1 MTETPPVIEVSVAA
15 APSVVWPALRDPE
28 LLRRWHGW
36 DVEGLDD
43 EIREIYFGDDVTED
57 SEAFTLTLGGADR
70 FSLHE
75 HDGTTLVRITR
86 PPRGG
91 DPAADDWYDD
101 VTEGWTTFLQFLK
114 FGIERHGLDERRT
127 LFLEGPVADG
137 DSAQHLLGL
146 DKLMGMK
153 VGDHFTAVAEK
164 GDLLHGVV
172 CFVGEHQTAVSVDDL
187 GPGLLQFGEQP
198 VNSARPNGG
207 AQILLAAY
215 DLDDEEW
222 AELEQ
227 RWTEWW
233 QARPGAEPAT

>member
-1 MTETPPVIEVSVAA
+1 MTESQPVIEVAVAA
-15 APSVVWPALRDPE
+15 APSVVWQALRDPE
-28 LLRRWHGW
+28 LIRRWHGW
-36 DVEGLDD
+36 DYAGLAD
-43 EIREIYFGDDVTED
+43 EIREIYFDDVTED
-57 SEAFTLTLGGADR
+57 AAACTLALNGADT

-75 HDGTTLVRITR
+75 HEGTTLVRITR
-86 PPRGG
+86 PARSG

-127 LFLEGPVADG
+127 LFLEGPVAEG
-137 DSAQHLLGL
+137 DSARHLLGL
-146 DKLMGMK
+146 DKLEGMT
-153 VGDHFTAVAEK
+153 VGDHFTVVAET

-198 VNSARPNGG
+198 VNAARPHGG

-222 AELEQ
+222 AELDE
-227 RWTEWW
+227 RWREWW

>member
-1 MTETPPVIEVSVAA
+1 MTESQLVIEVAVAA
-15 APSVVWPALRDPE
+15 APSVVWQALRDPE
-28 LLRRWHGW
+28 LIRRWHGW
-36 DVEGLDD
+36 DYAGLAD
-43 EIREIYFGDDVTED
+43 EIREIYFDDVTED
-57 SEAFTLTLGGADR
+57 AAACTLALNGADT

-75 HDGTTLVRITR
+75 HEGTTLVRITR
-86 PPRGG
+86 PPRSG

-127 LFLEGPVADG
+127 LFLEGPVAEG
-137 DSAQHLLGL
+137 DSARHLLGL
-146 DKLMGMK
+146 DKLEGMT
-153 VGDHFTAVAEK
+153 VGDHFTVVAET

-198 VNSARPNGG
+198 VNAARPHGG

-222 AELEQ
+222 AELDE
-227 RWTEWW
+227 RWREWW

>member
-1 MTETPPVIEVSVAA
+1 MTESQPVIEVSVAA

-28 LLRRWHGW
+28 LIRRWHGW
-36 DVEGLDD
+36 DYAGLAD
-43 EIREIYFGDDVTED
+43 EIREIYFDDVKED
-57 SEAFTLTLGGADR
+57 AAAFTLALNGADK

-75 HDGTTLVRITR
+75 HEGTTLVRITR
-86 PPRGG
+86 PPRSG

-127 LFLEGPVADG
+127 LFLEGPVAEG
-137 DSAQHLLGL
+137 DSARHLLGL
-146 DKLMGMK
+146 DKLEGMT
-153 VGDHFTAVAEK
+153 VGDHFTVVAET

-198 VNSARPNGG
+198 VNAARPNGG
-207 AQILLAAY
+207 AQILLATY

-222 AELEQ
+222 AELEE
-227 RWTEWW
+227 RWREWW
-233 QARPGAEPAT
+233 QARPGAGPAT

>member
-1 MTETPPVIEVSVAA
+1 MTESQPVIEVSVAA
-15 APSVVWPALRDPE
+15 APSVVWSALRDPE
-28 LLRRWHGW
+28 LIRRWHGW
-36 DVEGLDD
+36 DYAGLAD
-43 EIREIYFGDDVTED
+43 EIREIYFDDVTED
-57 SEAFTLTLGGADR
+57 AAAFTLALNGADR

-75 HDGTTLVRITR
+75 HEGTTLVRITR
-86 PPRGG
+86 PPRSG

-114 FGIERHGLDERRT
+114 FGIERHALDERRT

-137 DSAQHLLGL
+137 DSARHLLGL
-146 DKLMGMK
+146 DKLEGMT
-153 VGDHFTAVAEK
+153 VGDHFTVVAET

-198 VNSARPNGG
+198 VNAARPNGG

-222 AELEQ
+222 AELEE
-227 RWTEWW
+227 RWTQWW